1 VLTKSGSCVSVHPIL
16 GGQSLSDHRGFL
28 EPSQGKNYY
37 LITYTGSL
45 EHDERIKGGPQW
57 ASPRSYNKWVGKRC
71 MNSTDLAAVLCHS
84 VQRAIRSAPSRTG
97 T

>member
-1 VLTKSGSCVSVHPIL
+1 MLLGASSPAMRTLGLVLESIAAMVA
-16 GGQSLSDHRGFL
+16 
-28 EPSQGKNYY
+28 
-37 LITYTGSL
+37 GSL

-84 VQRAIRSAPSRTG
+84 VQRAIRSAIPDGYLIASALLL
-97 T
+97 